1 VSETNHHVHQKKSV
15 LEWIAVILVS
25 LVGLFVAIIAMAA
38 AYVFFFPEHA
48 AKELRPTQVRTVIKD
63 LRIAVDSYEI
73 EYNRLPIPELYTHRA
88 DITIRSQGPILPA
101 LLGKEATELNP
112 HPIRFFDGPFDSDS
126 KFGLWKDGNEW
137 ALRDRWGE
145 LYYLMLDTNEDKVIA
160 NPEFGAD
167 QSDPKHAEKC
177 RISPPPPTLPT
188 RVLIYS
194 SGPDRDPKT
203 WHDNICSW
211 RDFPVPTQ
219 H

>member
-1 VSETNHHVHQKKSV
+1 M
-15 LEWIAVILVS
+15 AVIFVS
-25 LVGLFVAIIAMAA
+25 LVGLLVAAMAMAA
-38 AYVFFFPEHA
+38 AYLFFFPEHA

-73 EYNRLPIPELYTHRA
+73 EYSRLPVPEHYPHRA

-112 HPIRFFDGPFDSDS
+112 HPIRFFDGPFDSDR

-137 ALRDRWGE
+137 VLCDRWSE
-145 LYYLMLDTNEDKVIA
+145 LYYLVLDTNQDKEIT

-167 QSDPKHAEKC
+167 QSDPKYTERCKLN
-177 RISPPPPTLPT
+177 PPLPT
-188 RVLIYS
+188 IQSSALIYS